1 MNTKYLKSLLLI
13 SLFPLLLLAQ
23 DLDKSFLESL
33 PEEVAKDLLD
43 KNLKKSNDEKPQYR
57 RPSTFIEKPEQV
69 SDRFGAK
76 ILSMMQST
84 MMPINEPNF
93 DGSYILD
100 FGDELELQLIGQK
113 SLISRL
119 SIKRDGSINVPD
131 VGKIFLSGLSLEK
144 AADLIKTKINISY
157 IGVEAF
163 ITLANVRDVQIIIAG
178 NTFNP
183 GSYTLNGNSN
193 VFHALSVAG
202 GPSNLGSYRSID
214 LIRNENVIES
224 IDLYETF
231 IFGKSSFKKRLRSG
245 DLVFIKPYANIITV
259 SGAVKRPGKY
269 ELKSNESLSQALLFA
284 NGINNKADLQNI
296 NLERINN
303 GKIEIK
309 KIEGLSS
316 LMALKAL
323 DNDQLFIREY
333 SFRNVDIK
341 GSVKNPGSYLMQE
354 GDGIFELVQKAGGYS
369 TNAYPFA
376 GILENKKTKEINEMA
391 AEKLYNIILSNMA
404 SQLANTTGSEVS
416 NILPLLAELKNSDI
430 SGRVSAEFD
439 IDKLSKDPSEDIL
452 LQDGDSVI
460 IPELLDHVYVYG
472 EISSEGTSRFRYGED
487 VKYYLNKKG
496 GLTDFASADSV
507 FVLHPNGETFRYNS
521 VKNIFMNN
529 RESLQLY
536 PGSIIFIPRKSNDEY
551 MKTQKIQVYTSI
563 LGNLGVSLASLAVLK
578 D

>member
-76 ILSMMQST
+76 IFSMMQST

-284 NGINNKADLQNI
+284 NGINNKADLKNI